1 MQEYFKIYKG
11 LQRPLVF
18 KIFKGKYIY
27 WAAGVLIAGVFSA
40 GIVSSMVS
48 SFAGIVTLIGVTIPG
63 LLYTVNKQKLG
74 LYAKNRDHKVYIIRQ
89 KYTIR
94 K

>member
-1 MQEYFKIYKG
+1 MQEHFKIYKG

-27 WAAGVLIAGVFSA
+27 WAAGVLIAGVLGA
-40 GIVSSMVS
+40 GIVSSVVS
-48 SFAGIVTLIGVTIPG
+48 SFAGIVTLIGITIPG

-74 LYAKNRDHKVYIIRQ
+74 LYAKNRDEKVYIIRQ